1 MTLAEVDRFGRHH
14 DPDAVRREDHVAA
27 AKARAMAA
35 IRVADAPSS
44 RRMVTGPRTISGA
57 TEHFRR
63 LFRNRRIDDHRRE
76 LYRILRCWQ
85 DQLALPRH
93 RSPGGKAVGS
103 QSIALRNFIDRRARP

>member
-1 MTLAEVDRFGRHH
+1 MSL
-14 DPDAVRREDHVAA
+14 
-27 AKARAMAA
+27 
-35 IRVADAPSS
+35 PSS
-44 RRMVTGPRTISGA
+44 AGDGSDPGGRRTFLKTNGDETEDDLGA

-76 LYRILRCWQ
+76 LYRVLRCWQ

-93 RSPGGKAVGS
+93 RSPSGKAVGS